1 MFYNFCV
8 CGLADIMKLERLGI
22 LLITVV
28 IAAQLQSCKKENNAQ
43 ADSTP
48 SINYKVK
55 GTWPHDTEAFTQGLV
70 VHNGVLY
77 ESTGQ
82 EGKSWIGIVDVKTGQ
97 PDKKVTLD
105 DKYFGEGITILNN
118 KVYQL
123 TWTTRV
129 GFVYDLKTFKKLREF
144 TQPLSQGWG
153 ITHDSTN
160 LIASEGTDKLIFL
173 DTATLKPVR
182 TLSVTDANGPVTKLN
197 ELEYVDGFI
206 YANIWETNWIV
217 KIDPSNGKVVGK
229 LDLSGLA
236 QNASL
241 RNPDANVLNGIAYHH
256 GTKLFLV
263 TGKYW
268 PSIYIVQL
276 SK

>member
-1 MFYNFCV
+1 
-8 CGLADIMKLERLGI
+8 MKLVKFGTI
-22 LLITVV
+22 LMSLVIVV
-28 IAAQLQSCKKENNAQ
+28 YLQSCKQKGGDEQ
-43 ADSTP
+43 AEKTP

-82 EGKSWIGIVDVKTGQ
+82 EGKSWIGIVDVKTGE
-97 PDKKVTLD
+97 PDKKVQLE

-118 KVYQL
+118 KIYQL
-123 TWTTRV
+123 TWTTNV
-129 GFVYDLKTFKKLREF
+129 GFVYDLKTYKKLREF
-144 TQPLSQGWG
+144 PQPLTQGWG

-160 LIASEGTDKLIFL
+160 LIASEGTDKLLFL
-173 DTATLKPVR
+173 DTVTLKPVK

-197 ELEYVDGFI
+197 ELEYVNGFI

-217 KIDPSNGKVVGK
+217 KIDPATGKVVGRV
-229 LDLSGLA
+229 DLSALA

-241 RNPDANVLNGIAYHH
+241 RNPEANVLNGIAYHH

-276 SK
+276 SQ

>member
-1 MFYNFCV
+1 MR
-8 CGLADIMKLERLGI
+8 LAKFGTI
-22 LLITVV
+22 LMLVV
-28 IAAQLQSCKKENNAQ
+28 VVAYLHSCKQKGSDEQAQ
-43 ADSTP
+43 STP

-55 GTWPHDTEAFTQGLV
+55 GTWPHDTGAFTQGLV

-82 EGKSWIGIVDVKTGQ
+82 EGQSWIGIVDIKTGQ
-97 PDKKVTLD
+97 PDKKVVLE

-118 KVYQL
+118 KIYQL
-123 TWTTRV
+123 TWTTNV
-129 GFVYDLKTFKKLREF
+129 GFVYDLKTYKRLREF
-144 TQPLSQGWG
+144 PQPLSQGWG
-153 ITHDSTN
+153 ITHDGAN
-160 LIASEGTDKLIFL
+160 LIASEGTDKLFFL
-173 DTATLKPVR
+173 DTVTLKPLK

-197 ELEYVDGFI
+197 ELEYVNGFI

-217 KIDPSNGKVVGK
+217 KIDPSTGKVVGK
-229 LDLSGLA
+229 VDLSALA

-241 RNPDANVLNGIAYHH
+241 RNPEANVLNGIAYHH

-276 SK
+276 SQ